1 MNPEGLAHRG
11 DLDPEAVRL
20 VECLNDL
27 MSGEAVVTALVQLG
41 PRAITP
47 LRTFLLRTFLL
58 ENRPSTVYHPRR
70 WAVAALGGL
79 GAVDVLLEYLN
90 NPRKIDDRQ
99 LRFAEEPV
107 QNAAIRALAAQADQ
121 GIVQFFL
128 EFFKR
133 KMLPSLAE
141 VFGQLQCTAALPFL
155 DRALEDDV
163 CRPEAE
169 EAFRKIGI
177 PARSHLVISATTP
190 QPSID
195 AETPSS
201 LRRRRSALSL
211 LVDIGIGPEDWEE
224 LKQLVMDEDPESF
237 IHLCVLA
244 ADAGIQDS
252 RQDLVRRLIG
262 AFPAAPWYLHESV
275 EHCLTAWFEIAEP
288 MIKEE
293 VTRRTGMQQTRLTFD
308 ETLRFLSRVLRN
320 GRQRGTDTNGFRE
333 TA

>member
-1 MNPEGLAHRG
+1 MNPEGLADRG

-20 VECLNDL
+20 VESLNDL

-41 PRAITP
+41 SRAITP
-47 LRTFLLRTFLL
+47 LRTFLL
-58 ENRPSTVYHPRR
+58 EGRPSTVYHPRR

-79 GAVDVLLEYLN
+79 GAVDVLFEYLN
-90 NPRKIDDRQ
+90 NPRKIDDPQ

-128 EFFKR
+128 EFSKR

-169 EAFRKIGI
+169 NAFRKVGA
-177 PARSHLVISATTP
+177 PARSHLVMSAITP
-190 QPSID
+190 RPSAD

-211 LVDIGIGPEDWEE
+211 LVDIGIGPENWEE
-224 LKQLVMDEDPESF
+224 LKQLVMDEDPELF

-244 ADAGIQDS
+244 ADAGIQE
-252 RQDLVRRLIG
+252 REDLARRLIG
-262 AFPAAPWYLHESV
+262 AFPVAPWDLHESV
-275 EHCLTAWFEIAEP
+275 EQCLTTWFEVAEP
-288 MIKEE
+288 LIEEE
-293 VTRRTGMQQTRLTFD
+293 VRRRTAVHQARPGFD
-308 ETLRFLSRVLRN
+308 ETLRFLSRVLRSARQ
-320 GRQRGTDTNGFRE
+320 GRAEANPFRE